1 MFKYWSITLK
11 MELILLQ
18 FVKAIRSADFNMYV
32 NALQLIAP
40 WMFSLDHYNY
50 ARWLPVHIYSMAT
63 LEDIH
68 PDVYEQFTYGFFT
81 AQKSNRKFSHIG
93 LDHNHEQINAKI
105 KGVGGAIG
113 LTENNASLAKW
124 LIAGPEVSR
133 MVEEFEETSRIPES
147 SKVREH
153 HDSNASAQ
161 RNFKSDV
168 KGMYDALAELGNPFI
183 DDSADLFALDTK
195 IVPGTEAIKHLY
207 AVETIGQ
214 EQFKSFMD
222 TRILKNNPI
231 SDTIV
236 KNNMQIFKCV
246 KARKT
251 TKKDAQLKTARSDA
265 ALYSKL
271 FIACQS
277 RDGDLDQFFS
287 HENQGAPPS
296 LSENGNLRPAKN
308 KSGIY
313 FFLDELIRSNISL

>member
-1 MFKYWSITLK
+1 
-11 MELILLQ
+11 
-18 FVKAIRSADFNMYV
+18 MYV
-32 NALQLIAP
+32 NALQLTAP
-40 WMFSLDHYNY
+40 WMFSLDQYNY
-50 ARWLPVHIYSMAT
+50 ARWLPVHIYSMVT

-68 PDVYEQFTYGFFT
+68 PDVYEQFTNGFFT

-105 KGVGGAIG
+105 KGVGGAIS
-113 LTENNASLAKW
+113 LTENDASLAKW

-133 MVEEFEETSRIPES
+133 MVKEFEETNRLPES

-153 HDSNASAQ
+153 HDSNATAQ
-161 RNFKSDV
+161 RHFTSDV
-168 KGMYDALAELGNPFI
+168 KAMYEALAELGNPFI

-195 IVPGTEAIKHLY
+195 IVPGTEAIKHPY
-207 AVETIGQ
+207 AAETIGQ

-236 KNNMQIFKCV
+236 KNMQIFKSV

-251 TKKDAQLKTARSDA
+251 TKKDAQLKTARSNA
-265 ALYSKL
+265 ALSSKL

-277 RDGDLDQFFS
+277 RDAGLAQFFS
-287 HENQGAPPS
+287 HKHQGAPPS
-296 LSENGNLRPAKN
+296 LSDNGKL
-308 KSGIY
+308 KSNPLQSPEVGCID
-313 FFLDELIRSNISL
+313 FS